1 MFIDVEYNTE
11 DAIGIIVAEKDVVV
25 KSISE

>member
-1 MFIDVEYNTE
+1 MLIDVEFKTE
-11 DAIGIIVAEKDVVV
+11 DAIGIIVAEKEVIV

>member
-1 MFIDVEYNTE
+1 MSIDVEFKTE
-11 DAIGIIVAEKDVVV
+11 DVIRIIVAEKDVVV